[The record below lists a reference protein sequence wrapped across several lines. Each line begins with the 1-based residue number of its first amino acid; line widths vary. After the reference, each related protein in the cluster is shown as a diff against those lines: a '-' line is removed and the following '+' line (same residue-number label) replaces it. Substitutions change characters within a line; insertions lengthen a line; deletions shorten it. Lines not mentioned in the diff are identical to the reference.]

1 MIETENS
8 LELTADEVNNRL
20 DELYV
25 ELKTLKP
32 YLPFQQIK
40 RVLAEL
46 KWIFTTASSIPSI
59 QKTLPSR
66 SPVSMLSDREYL
78 NVIHVFWNL
87 STILKSKYQ
96 RSIWVT

>member
-1 MIETENS
+1 MIETDNS

-20 DELYV
+20 DDLYA

-46 KWIFTTASSIPSI
+46 KWIISMRENSS
-59 QKTLPSR
+59 
-66 SPVSMLSDREYL
+66 V
-78 NVIHVFWNL
+78 
-87 STILKSKYQ
+87 
-96 RSIWVT
+96 

>member
-1 MIETENS
+1 MTETNNS

-20 DELYV
+20 DELYA

-46 KWIFTTASSIPSI
+46 KWIISMRDNSS
-59 QKTLPSR
+59 
-66 SPVSMLSDREYL
+66 V
-78 NVIHVFWNL
+78 
-87 STILKSKYQ
+87 
-96 RSIWVT
+96 

>member
-1 MIETENS
+1 MTDTDNS

-20 DELYV
+20 DVLYA

-46 KWIFTTASSIPSI
+46 KWIISMRDNSS
-59 QKTLPSR
+59 
-66 SPVSMLSDREYL
+66 V
-78 NVIHVFWNL
+78 
-87 STILKSKYQ
+87 
-96 RSIWVT
+96 

>member
-1 MIETENS
+1 MIETDNS

-20 DELYV
+20 DELYS

-46 KWIFTTASSIPSI
+46 KWII
-59 QKTLPSR
+59 
-66 SPVSMLSDREYL
+66 SMRDNNS
-78 NVIHVFWNL
+78 V
-87 STILKSKYQ
+87 
-96 RSIWVT
+96 